1 VKPLTDDVDLTEVVR
16 SAGRWIGIGVG
27 VGLATSV
34 GLLTVSSP
42 RGATDTAFAL
52 GVLVLGFGVTAW
64 SGAIGLGLATS
75 VGLLTVSSPRGATD
89 TAFALGVL
97 VLGFGVTA
105 WSGAI
110 GLGNSI
116 ERMQEYRDG
125 ESRWTQ
131 AGARR
136 AFAVLTWVGL
146 GWAIGSVAASV
157 AAVGI

>member
-1 VKPLTDDVDLTEVVR
+1 MTDGVRGGVRAAAYWVAVGVAAGVVA
-16 SAGRWIGIGVG
+16 SAGL
-27 VGLATSV
+27 LAI
-34 GLLTVSSP
+34 SSP
-42 RGATDTAFAL
+42 KGATDTAFAL
-52 GVLVLGFGVTAW
+52 GA
-64 SGAIGLGLATS
+64 
-75 VGLLTVSSPRGATD
+75 
-89 TAFALGVL
+89 L

-116 ERMQEYRDG
+116 ERLQEYRDG

-146 GWAIGSVAASV
+146 GWVVGSIAASV
-157 AAVGI
+157 AAVGV

>member
-1 VKPLTDDVDLTEVVR
+1 LTDRVDPAEVVR
-16 SAGRWIGIGVG
+16 PAARWIGVG
-27 VGLATSV
+27 VAVGVVASA
-34 GLLTVSSP
+34 GLLAVSSP
-42 RGATDTAFAL
+42 RSATDTAFAL
-52 GVLVLGFGVTAW
+52 GA
-64 SGAIGLGLATS
+64 
-75 VGLLTVSSPRGATD
+75 
-89 TAFALGVL
+89 L

-146 GWAIGSVAASV
+146 GWAMGSVAASV
-157 AAVGI
+157 AAVGL

>member
-1 VKPLTDDVDLTEVVR
+1 LTDDIGSRGAVR
-16 SAGRWIGIGVG
+16 TAARWIAIGLGIGVA
-27 VGLATSV
+27 VSV
-34 GLLTVSSP
+34 GLFPVSSP

-52 GVLVLGFGVTAW
+52 GALVLGFGA
-64 SGAIGLGLATS
+64 
-75 VGLLTVSSPRGATD
+75 
-89 TAFALGVL
+89 
-97 VLGFGVTA
+97 TA

-116 ERMQEYRDG
+116 ERMQEYSDG

-146 GWAIGSVAASV
+146 GWSAGSVAASIV
-157 AAVGI
+157 AVGV